1 MFHRAMHERHGSGS
15 RQMKR
20 LVRGRTGQ
28 AEVAACRAEQI
39 VRRSEDRGD
48 DRRHGRE
55 VDEHLPLGPVQ
66 HAARCA
72 RGAERV
78 PVRTTVAASVGV
90 ERDDVGGNF
99 SNPSAEEGGV
109 VSVEGIE
116 NDHEAVAVEDP
127 HRVLDL

>member
-1 MFHRAMHERHGSGS
+1 M
-15 RQMKR
+15 
-20 LVRGRTGQ
+20 
-28 AEVAACRAEQI
+28 
-39 VRRSEDRGD
+39 
-48 DRRHGRE
+48 
-55 VDEHLPLGPVQ
+55 
-66 HAARCA
+66 
-72 RGAERV
+72 
-78 PVRTTVAASVGV
+78 RTTVAASVGV